1 MTSGGAKTGKAAAGR
16 LKVFRGETEA
26 APPRAAPSIK
36 EILAALP
43 PDDRAALMRA
53 FDALE
58 PFYVEYAPGR
68 FVGAH
73 TDALPHLTCE
83 EKAGSFR
90 AGRIVKSTA
99 APGKPAGKPRARKP
113 KAKKVSDDRDPTTP
127 AR

>member
-1 MTSGGAKTGKAAAGR
+1 
-16 LKVFRGETEA
+16 VFRGDEA
-26 APPRAAPSIK
+26 PPPRAAPSIR
-36 EILAALP
+36 EVLAALP

-58 PFYVEYAPGR
+58 PFYLEYAPGR

-73 TDALPHLTCE
+73 TDALPHLKCE
-83 EKAGSFR
+83 EKAGGFR
-90 AGRIVKSTA
+90 AGLIAKSA
-99 APGKPAGKPRARKP
+99 APAPARPKARARKP